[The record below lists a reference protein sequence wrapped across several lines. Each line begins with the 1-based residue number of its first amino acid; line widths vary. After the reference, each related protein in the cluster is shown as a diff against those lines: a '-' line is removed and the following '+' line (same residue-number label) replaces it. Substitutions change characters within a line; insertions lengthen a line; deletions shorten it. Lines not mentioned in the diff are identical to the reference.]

1 MEKRSHS
8 SGFDSSGNV
17 CKFARH
23 KMKSPAPAIAL
34 SLLFAANLFAAKD
47 VYRPMAVQ
55 PPDLPREF
63 RGAWITEVA
72 SNADWPSQ
80 PGLSATEQ
88 KAELIALLDHAVQL
102 HLNAIIFQ
110 VRPSADAVYASAI
123 EPWSEYLT
131 GVQGRPPAPYYD
143 PLAFAIQEA
152 HKRGLELHAWFN
164 PFRVRLASAKSPP
177 AWNDVIRT
185 HPGFI
190 RQYGDLTW
198 LDPGDP
204 AARAYVLSIVLDVVK
219 RYDVD
224 GVQFDD
230 YFYPYPQTDAEGRP
244 IEFPDYATWKK
255 YGEPMHL
262 SRADWRRANINRFI
276 YGAYLSIKTEKPWVK
291 FGVSPFGIWR
301 PGYPPQIR
309 GLDAYSSLS
318 ADSRLW
324 LASGWV
330 DYLSP
335 QLSWAIASPQQ
346 SFPVL
351 LDWWEEQNIK
361 GRALWPGLSA
371 AYVGRDFSAD
381 EIARQ
386 VQIVRE
392 TPGVN
397 GEIYFHLKN
406 LIENNELNSLVRAAN
421 KNSALVPAMPWL
433 STSVPDQPVLSVTKE
448 TITNLTFHWEPAA
461 GESPKF
467 WVLQYLGTNQVWT
480 SEICP
485 GIQSG
490 CAFSTFRPGVVSIRA
505 LDDYENLSPAA
516 VLGKFVVPTPIHRIG
531 KGMLITQ

>member
-1 MEKRSHS
+1 
-8 SGFDSSGNV
+8 
-17 CKFARH
+17 
-23 KMKSPAPAIAL
+23 MKTHGVAIAFIF
-34 SLLFAANLFAAKD
+34 LFAANVFAAKD
-47 VYRPMAVQ
+47 VYRAAGIE
-55 PPDLPREF
+55 PPDVPREF

-72 SNADWPSQ
+72 SNADWPSK
-80 PGLSATEQ
+80 PGLSAAEQ
-88 KAELIALLDHAVQL
+88 KAELIALLDQAVQL

-110 VRPSADAVYASAI
+110 VRPSADAVYASPY

-131 GVQGRPPAPYYD
+131 GVQGRPPEPYYD

-177 AWNDVIRT
+177 AWNDVMRT
-185 HPGFI
+185 HPEFI

-198 LDPGDP
+198 VDPGEP
-204 AARAYVLSIVLDVVK
+204 AVRAYVLGIVMDVVK

-244 IEFPDYATWKK
+244 LDFPDYATWKK

-262 SRADWRRANINRFI
+262 DRADWRRANINRFI
-276 YGAYLSIKTEKPWVK
+276 YAAYLGIKREKPWVK

-309 GLDAYSSLS
+309 GLDAYAVLS

-324 LASGWV
+324 LANGWV

-335 QLSWAIASPQQ
+335 QLSWSIASPEQ

-351 LDWWEEQNIK
+351 LDWWEEQNVK

-371 AYVGRDFSAD
+371 AYVGREFSAD

-386 VQIVRE
+386 VQVVRE
-392 TPGVN
+392 TPGVD
-397 GEIYFHLKN
+397 GEIYFHLRNLVEDVGLNN
-406 LIENNELNSLVRAAN
+406 LIRGENKTA
-421 KNSALVPAMPWL
+421 ALVPPMPWL
-433 STSVPDQPVLSVTKE
+433 SSSVPGRPVLSVTE
-448 TITNLTFHWEPAA
+448 DTPTNLTFQWQPAA
-461 GESPKF
+461 GESPKL
-467 WVLQYLGTNQVWT
+467 WVLQYLGTNEVWT

-485 GIQSG
+485 STQGG
-490 CAFSTFRPGVVSIRA
+490 CTFSTFRPDAVAIRD
-505 LDDYENLSPAA
+505 LDQYGNLSAA
-516 VLGKFVVPTPIHRIG
+516 ASLRKVVIPTPIHRIG
-531 KGMLITQ
+531 KGMLIIQ